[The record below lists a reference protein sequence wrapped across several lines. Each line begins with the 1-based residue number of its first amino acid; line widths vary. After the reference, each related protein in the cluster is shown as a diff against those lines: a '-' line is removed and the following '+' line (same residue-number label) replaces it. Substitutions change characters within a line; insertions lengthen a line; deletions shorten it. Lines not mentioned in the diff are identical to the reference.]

1 MRWLLVLVLL
11 MCAACSAE
19 NTPFRGADSPL
30 AYDPAEVDRAD
41 RIAILIPGAL
51 ASVEIF
57 APAQTWKASG
67 YAIVTYRFP
76 GMDGLPLDHR
86 LGIED
91 AASQIAAFTG
101 RYPGKAYRL
110 LGYSTGGP
118 IAISAAGRIRGDVKV
133 AAMSSAVERAG
144 GTATALRSS
153 IDVLAAAARAGS
165 VDREEVWLE
174 YYRTLLFGRA
184 GLKDPGLRAE
194 ASAIVAEERSRI
206 VIPEGDLMAAHSEDL
221 RRWRLP
227 PAPRLSAER
236 LRFFIGQED
245 PVFSDAQT
253 EAFARVFG
261 APGIARYPA
270 QGHLLFLTRPQV
282 FDDVLEFFEAD

>member
-1 MRWLLVLVLL
+1 MRWFPFLVML

-19 NTPFRGADSPL
+19 KSSFRGAQSPL
-30 AYDPAEVDRAD
+30 AYDVAAVSRAD

-51 ASVEIF
+51 ASVDIF
-57 APAQTWKASG
+57 APAQKWKASG

-91 AASQIAAFTG
+91 AAAQIAAFTAG
-101 RYPGKAYRL
+101 HPGKAYRL

-118 IAISAAGRIRGDVKV
+118 IAISAAGRIAGDVKV

-153 IDVLAAAARAGS
+153 FDVLAAAARAGS
-165 VDREEVWLE
+165 VDREVVWLE

-184 GLKDPGLRAE
+184 GLKNPDLRAQ
-194 ASAIVAEERSRI
+194 ASTIVAKERSRI
-206 VIPEGDLMAAHSEDL
+206 VIPEGELLAAHSEDL
-221 RRWRLP
+221 RGWRLP
-227 PAPRLSAER
+227 PAPRLPADR

-253 EAFARVFG
+253 AAFARAFG

-270 QGHLLFLTRPQV
+270 QGHLLFLTRPEV
-282 FDDVLEFFEAD
+282 FDDVLAFFEAE